1 MRTDECP
8 MIRLEDYRPSDY
20 LIDTVHLD
28 IQLDPVA
35 TSVRALLSLRPNPAG
50 VAGAPLQLDGDELSL
65 VSLLIN
71 GTEADAAAYEVGP
84 QGLTLHNPPDKPFTL
99 TIETRLDPSANTRLM
114 GLYRSN
120 GVYCT
125 QCEADGFRRICYF
138 LDRPDVLSVYTVR
151 LEGPIT
157 ATPILLS
164 NGNLLAS
171 GSVPGTDRHF
181 AVWHDPWPKPAY
193 LFALVGGDLGA
204 VHDSFTTASG
214 RRVALGVYVEKGK
227 EPRAS
232 YAMDAIKRSMVWDE
246 AVFGRAYDL
255 DVFNVV
261 AVSDFNM
268 GAMENKGLNIFNDK
282 YVLASPDT
290 ATDGD
295 YANIEGIIAHE
306 YFHNW
311 TGNRITC
318 RDWFQLCLKE
328 GLTVFR
334 DQEFTADERSRP
346 VKRIA
351 DVMRLRL
358 TQFVEDA
365 GPLAHNVRPRAY
377 KEINNF
383 YTATVYEKGAELIR
397 MLKVL
402 IGDAAFARGMTLY
415 FDQHDGSAATIEE
428 FLECFAVAS
437 GQDLGQFA
445 HWYDQAGTPSLV
457 AAGRYHPEQRSYTLD
472 LAQSTPPTPGQDKK
486 LPMVIPVRIG
496 LVGQHGDLPLK
507 PSGDVALNGDV
518 LILDRAAATVTF
530 HDIDEPPALSLLRD
544 FSAPVR
550 LDAHLGTPELLRLAR
565 IDSDPFNRWQAL
577 RTVMTQTLLAGAQAA
592 RTGAS
597 FRPDPALVEAV
608 SQALASQSHAEPA
621 YVAQLISLPSASD
634 IAREMASHVDP
645 DAIQTALVTLART
658 IGSELAAD
666 MTATHERLATTA
678 PYSPGA
684 ASAGAR
690 ALRNACLGY
699 LCHGLGATGAGRA
712 LAQFHGASNM
722 TDRLGAMSALTHAP
736 GPALDEAL
744 AAFEARYSDDA
755 LVLDKWF
762 ALQAT
767 MPGGQALGRVKALL
781 NHPRFSMRTPNRV
794 YALLSSFAHGNPSGF
809 HRADGAGYDFIAD
822 IVVAVDAINPQVASR
837 LMSAFRTWK
846 TLEPRRQAL
855 ANAAIRR
862 VADMPG
868 LSRDVT
874 DIAERALA

>member
-1 MRTDECP
+1 
-8 MIRLEDYRPSDY
+8 
-20 LIDTVHLD
+20 
-28 IQLDPVA
+28 
-35 TSVRALLSLRPNPAG
+35 
-50 VAGAPLQLDGDELSL
+50 
-65 VSLLIN
+65 
-71 GTEADAAAYEVGP
+71 
-84 QGLTLHNPPDKPFTL
+84 
-99 TIETRLDPSANTRLM
+99 
-114 GLYRSN
+114 
-120 GVYCT
+120 
-125 QCEADGFRRICYF
+125 
-138 LDRPDVLSVYTVR
+138 
-151 LEGPIT
+151 
-157 ATPILLS
+157 
-164 NGNLLAS
+164 
-171 GSVPGTDRHF
+171 
-181 AVWHDPWPKPAY
+181 
-193 LFALVGGDLGA
+193 
-204 VHDSFTTASG
+204 
-214 RRVALGVYVEKGK
+214 
-227 EPRAS
+227 
-232 YAMDAIKRSMVWDE
+232 
-246 AVFGRAYDL
+246 
-255 DVFNVV
+255 
-261 AVSDFNM
+261 
-268 GAMENKGLNIFNDK
+268 MENKGLNIFNDK

-328 GLTVFR
+328 GLTVYR

-457 AAGRYHPEQRSYTLD
+457 AAGHYHPEARSYTLD

-496 LVGQHGDLPLK
+496 LVGQHGDLALK
-507 PSGDVALNGDV
+507 PSGDVPLKGDV

-530 HDIDEPPALSLLRD
+530 HDIDEEPALSLLRD

-577 RTVMTQTLLAGAQAA
+577 RTVMTAALLAGAQAA
-592 RTGAS
+592 RQGAATS
-597 FRPDPALVEAV
+597 VDPALIEAV
-608 SQALASQSHAEPA
+608 GHALASQHEAEPA

-645 DAIQTALVTLART
+645 DAIQTALLTMARS
-658 IGSELAAD
+658 IGSGLAAELAA
-666 MTATHERLATTA
+666 THDRLATDA
-678 PYSPGA
+678 PYSPDA

-699 LCHGLGATGAGRA
+699 LCHGLGEAGAARA
-712 LAQFHGASNM
+712 LEQFHKAGNM

-744 AAFEARYSDDA
+744 AGFEARYRDDA

-767 MPGGQALGRVKALL
+767 MPGAQALGRVKALV

-837 LMSAFRTWK
+837 LMSSFRTWK

-855 ANAAIRR
+855 AHAAIRR